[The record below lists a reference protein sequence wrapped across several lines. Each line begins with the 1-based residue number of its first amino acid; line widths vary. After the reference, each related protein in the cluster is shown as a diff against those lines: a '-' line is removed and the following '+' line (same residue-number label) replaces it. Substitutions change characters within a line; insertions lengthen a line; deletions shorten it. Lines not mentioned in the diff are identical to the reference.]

1 VCAQV
6 LRLSCGFASIAT
18 LEKGNRTA
26 LAQVHSDMT
35 LRRLSK
41 NGTVAPTNLEIKR
54 EQELD
59 NQRRELIHRAWE
71 RLQDPSEVHRLLKDY
86 AKAIL
91 AA

>member
-1 VCAQV
+1 M
-6 LRLSCGFASIAT
+6 LRLSSGFASTAT
-18 LEKGNRTA
+18 LVKGNRTA

-35 LRRLSK
+35 LRRLTK
-41 NGTVAPTNLEIKR
+41 NGTAVAPTDLEIRR
-54 EQELD
+54 EQGLD
-59 NQRRELIHRAWE
+59 NQRRELKHRAWG